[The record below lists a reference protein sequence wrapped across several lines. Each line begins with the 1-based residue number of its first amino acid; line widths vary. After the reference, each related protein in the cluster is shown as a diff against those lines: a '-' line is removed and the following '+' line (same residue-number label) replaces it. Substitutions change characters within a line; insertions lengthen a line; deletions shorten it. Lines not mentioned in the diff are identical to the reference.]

1 MARYLRGLVFGIV
14 LIGILASV
22 AACNAGFGGIVNGS
36 GQVRTES
43 RTVRD
48 FKSVDLTGVGT
59 LVITQG
65 STEALTIEAED
76 NLLPVLTSEVRNG
89 RLTLGARDHTIIRPT
104 KPIRYTLA
112 VKNLEAIDISGSGD
126 VQAATLKSD
135 RFKVEIS
142 GSGNATIDR
151 LTATTLTAN
160 ISGSGNITLAGTVN
174 RQEISI
180 SGSGKLQA
188 DNLASK
194 EARINTS
201 GNGRGTLRVSDT
213 LDVRISGSGSVGYI
227 GSPRVSTDISGS
239 GRVSQVGAQ

>member
-14 LIGILASV
+14 FVGILAGV

-36 GQVRTES
+36 GQVRSES

-65 STEALTIEAED
+65 STEVLTIEAED
-76 NLLPVLTSEVRNG
+76 NLLPVLTSDVRGG
-89 RLTLGARDHTIIRPT
+89 RLTLGTKNHTVIRPT
-104 KPIRYTLA
+104 KPIRYTLT

-126 VQAATLKSD
+126 VQATTLKSD

-142 GSGNATIDR
+142 GSGNAAIDQ
-151 LTATTLTAN
+151 LTATTLTAD
-160 ISGSGNITLAGTVN
+160 ISGSGNITLAGTVS
-174 RQEISI
+174 RQEIGI
-180 SGSGKLQA
+180 SGSGKFQA
-188 DNLASK
+188 DNLASNT
-194 EARINTS
+194 ARVNTS
-201 GNGRGTLRVSDT
+201 GNGKATLRVSDT

-239 GRVSQVGAQ
+239 GRVNQVER